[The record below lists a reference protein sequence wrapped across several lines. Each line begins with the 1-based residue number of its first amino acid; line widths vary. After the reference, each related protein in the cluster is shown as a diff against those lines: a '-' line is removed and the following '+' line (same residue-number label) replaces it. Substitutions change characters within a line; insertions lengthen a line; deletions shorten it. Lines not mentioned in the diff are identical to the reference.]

1 MLLIFFQR
9 FGIIVLYFLVHLLYL
24 FYFLHT
30 GIISVKNIL
39 NLERTFLQV
48 LPTQIEWH
56 ISDEKLLPDQAEI

>member
-24 FYFLHT
+24 FYFLQT
-30 GIISVKNIL
+30 GIISVKYIL

-48 LPTQIEWH
+48 LPTQIERH
-56 ISDEKLLPDQAEI
+56 ISDEKLLTDQAEI